1 MSKKIYRVNAE
12 IISDVYVDIEANSE
26 EEALQIA
33 EDMDGSE
40 FIEDH
45 CGGDFKITSAYV
57 KEEPEEE
64 LDR

>member
-12 IISDVYVDIEANSE
+12 VISDVCVDIEAESE

-45 CGGDFKITSAYV
+45 CGGDFKITSAYLR
-57 KEEPEEE
+57 EEPEEE